1 MKLKSLDLSSFETNK
16 VTDMEKMFA
25 SSSALVSL
33 NLRNFDTSSVP
44 IIMKM
49 FNGCTNLKLLNL
61 KSFTYESLNDGYI
74 DDMFNNCNQSMIY
87 CINKDNTPDDIK
99 NLLSNFPNLYCS
111 DDCY

>member
-1 MKLKSLDLSSFETNK
+1 M
-16 VTDMEKMFA
+16 
-25 SSSALVSL
+25 
-33 NLRNFDTSSVP
+33 
-44 IIMKM
+44 I
-49 FNGCTNLKLLNL
+49 C
-61 KSFTYESLNDGYI
+61 LNDGYI